1 MLKTSKKDASIPQ
14 SININ
19 QNEEIFENSNG
30 TVGIDLTQR
39 SNLDILAEQ
48 IIKENL
54 KRSSSMN
61 PG

>member
-30 TVGIDLTQR
+30 TVGIDLT
-39 SNLDILAEQ
+39 
-48 IIKENL
+48 
-54 KRSSSMN
+54 
-61 PG
+61 